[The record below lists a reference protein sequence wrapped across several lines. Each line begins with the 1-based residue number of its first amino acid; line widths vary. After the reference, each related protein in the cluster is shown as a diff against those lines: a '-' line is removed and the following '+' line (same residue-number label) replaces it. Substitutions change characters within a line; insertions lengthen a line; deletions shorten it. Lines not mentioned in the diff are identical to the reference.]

1 MVVSAAERLR
11 QAIGAVSQLTCA
23 RPCASQ
29 HPCRILLGY
38 PKLDE
43 GEKEE
48 MDAAQ
53 VTQAGAGEAMEVQQ
67 EAGEAKATRQGA
79 RGAATTHIRARI
91 THVGSE
97 YRKAVTS
104 GTCELCI
111 TDWSARIRDISF
123 ELTDVNTGA
132 TWQTTTPTLHVGRW
146 NDIWEVRVNPFH
158 LSKALA
164 HVTLVVDTDRLNDE
178 GGRALIAIGI
188 LEAVEA
194 CGRASEM
201 VERLDGAYICDNDWD
216 EEQFILEP

>member
-1 MVVSAAERLR
+1 MSEMKM
-11 QAIGAVSQLTCA
+11 LTGGVLLMSCVFVN
-23 RPCASQ
+23 RY
-29 HPCRILLGY
+29 RILLGY

-48 MDAAQ
+48 MGAAQ
-53 VTQAGAGEAMEVQQ
+53 VTQLSAGEAMEMRQ
-67 EAGEAKATRQGA
+67 EAGEAMATRQGA
-79 RGAATTHIRARI
+79 RGEAKTQIRARI

-97 YRKAVTS
+97 YRKDVTS

-123 ELTDVNTGA
+123 ELADVNTGA

-146 NDIWEVRVNPFH
+146 NDIWEIRINPFH

-178 GGRALIAIGI
+178 GGRALIALGI

-201 VERLDGAYICDNDWD
+201 VERLDGAHIHDDDWD
-216 EEQFILEP
+216 AVEP

>member
-1 MVVSAAERLR
+1 
-11 QAIGAVSQLTCA
+11 
-23 RPCASQ
+23 
-29 HPCRILLGY
+29 
-38 PKLDE
+38 LDE

-48 MDAAQ
+48 MGAAQ
-53 VTQAGAGEAMEVQQ
+53 VTQAGAGEATEMQQ
-67 EAGEAKATRQGA
+67 EAGQAKATRQGA
-79 RGAATTHIRARI
+79 RGAAKTQIRARI

-123 ELTDVNTGA
+123 ELTDVDTGA

-146 NDIWEVRVNPFH
+146 NDIWEVRLDPFH

-164 HVTLVVDTDRLNDE
+164 HVTLVVDMDRLNDE
-178 GGRALIAIGI
+178 GGRALIALGI

-194 CGRASEM
+194 CTRASEM
-201 VERLDGAYICDNDWD
+201 VERLDGTCIHDDDWE
-216 EEQFILEP
+216 EEQFILEPECIAGDSDER

>member
-1 MVVSAAERLR
+1 MN
-11 QAIGAVSQLTCA
+11 
-23 RPCASQ
+23 
-29 HPCRILLGY
+29 
-38 PKLDE
+38 
-43 GEKEE
+43 
-48 MDAAQ
+48 AAQ
-53 VTQAGAGEAMEVQQ
+53 TQ
-67 EAGEAKATRQGA
+67 
-79 RGAATTHIRARI
+79 IRARI

-123 ELTDVNTGA
+123 ELTDADTGA
-132 TWQTTTPTLHVGRW
+132 TWQATTPTLHVGRW
-146 NDIWEVRVNPFH
+146 ADIWEVRVNPFH

-178 GGRALIAIGI
+178 GGRALTALGV

-201 VERLDGAYICDNDWD
+201 VERLEGVYIHNGDWD
-216 EEQFILEP
+216 AVEP

>member
-1 MVVSAAERLR
+1 MNAA
-11 QAIGAVSQLTCA
+11 
-23 RPCASQ
+23 
-29 HPCRILLGY
+29 
-38 PKLDE
+38 K
-43 GEKEE
+43 
-48 MDAAQ
+48 
-53 VTQAGAGEAMEVQQ
+53 VTQSGSGETVEMQQ
-67 EAGEAKATRQGA
+67 EASKATATRQRV
-79 RGAATTHIRARI
+79 RGAAQTQIRARI

-97 YRKAVTS
+97 YRKTVTS

-123 ELTDVNTGA
+123 EFTDVNTGA

-146 NDIWEVRVNPFH
+146 NDIWEVRLDPFH

-164 HVTLVVDTDRLNDE
+164 HVTLVVDMDRLNDE
-178 GGRALIAIGI
+178 GGRALIALGI

-201 VERLDGAYICDNDWD
+201 VERLDGAYIHDNDWD

>member
-1 MVVSAAERLR
+1 
-11 QAIGAVSQLTCA
+11 
-23 RPCASQ
+23 
-29 HPCRILLGY
+29 
-38 PKLDE
+38 
-43 GEKEE
+43 

-53 VTQAGAGEAMEVQQ
+53 VTQAGAGEATEIQQ
-67 EAGEAKATRQGA
+67 EADEAMAMRQGA
-79 RGAATTHIRARI
+79 RGAAKTRIRARI

-123 ELTDVNTGA
+123 ELTDVDTGA

-146 NDIWEVRVNPFH
+146 NDIWEVRINPFH

-178 GGRALIAIGI
+178 GSRAFIALGI

-201 VERLDGAYICDNDWD
+201 IERLDGAHIHDDDWD
-216 EEQFILEP
+216 EEQLILEP

>member
-1 MVVSAAERLR
+1 MN
-11 QAIGAVSQLTCA
+11 
-23 RPCASQ
+23 
-29 HPCRILLGY
+29 
-38 PKLDE
+38 
-43 GEKEE
+43 
-48 MDAAQ
+48 AAQ
-53 VTQAGAGEAMEVQQ
+53 VTQAGAGEATEIQQ
-67 EAGEAKATRQGA
+67 EAGEAMAMRQDA
-79 RGAATTHIRARI
+79 RRAAKTQIRARI

-123 ELTDVNTGA
+123 ELTDVKTVA

-178 GGRALIAIGI
+178 GGRALIALGI

-194 CGRASEM
+194 CTRASEM
-201 VERLDGAYICDNDWD
+201 VERLDGAYIHDDDWD
-216 EEQFILEP
+216 EEQFVLEPWSIVGDSDEG

>member
-1 MVVSAAERLR
+1 M
-11 QAIGAVSQLTCA
+11 LTGGILLMSCA
-23 RPCASQ
+23 FVNRY
-29 HPCRILLGY
+29 RILLGY

-53 VTQAGAGEAMEVQQ
+53 VTQVGAGEAMEIQQ
-67 EAGEAKATRQGA
+67 EAGEAKATRQGV
-79 RGAATTHIRARI
+79 RGAAKTQIRARI

-123 ELTDVNTGA
+123 ELTDVDTGA

-164 HVTLVVDTDRLNDE
+164 HVILVVDTDRLNDE
-178 GGRALIAIGI
+178 GGRVLIALGI

-201 VERLDGAYICDNDWD
+201 VERLNGAYIHDDDWD

>member
-1 MVVSAAERLR
+1 M
-11 QAIGAVSQLTCA
+11 LTGGVLLLSCA
-23 RPCASQ
+23 FANRY
-29 HPCRILLGY
+29 RILLGY
-38 PKLDE
+38 PNEEE
-43 GEKEE
+43 GEGED
-48 MDAAQ
+48 MNAAQ
-53 VTQAGAGEAMEVQQ
+53 ATESGVGEATEKQQ
-67 EAGEAKATRQGA
+67 EAGETMVTRQGV
-79 RGAATTHIRARI
+79 RGAAKTRIRARI

-132 TWQTTTPTLHVGRW
+132 MWQTTTPTLHVGRW
-146 NDIWEVRVNPFH
+146 TDIWEVRVNPFH

-164 HVTLVVDTDRLNDE
+164 HVTLVVDADRLNDE
-178 GGRALIAIGI
+178 DGRALIALGI

-194 CGRASEM
+194 CTRASEM
-201 VERLDGAYICDNDWD
+201 VERLNGTYIHDDDWD